1 MTEPTEKFSVE
12 LWGSDP
18 DLGNDDCWTG
28 DEFDTGAEA
37 MAVFN
42 NPWPHFETTPGY
54 YSRDT
59 AYVTFK
65 GPGIEGKRVNPLFK
79 PTKDDDSDWKRE
91 QAMQAGMM
99 GGCDAYNDIMGY

>member
-1 MTEPTEKFSVE
+1 MIQPTEKFSVE
-12 LWGSDP
+12 LWGSHP
-18 DLGNDDCWTG
+18 DKANDDCWTG
-28 DEFDTGAEA
+28 DEFDTLAEA

-42 NPWPHFETTPGY
+42 NPWPHFEPNPGY

-59 AYVTFK
+59 AYVILT
-65 GPGIEGKRVNPLFK
+65 GPGIEGERKNPDFK

-91 QAMQAGMM
+91 LAMEAGMM